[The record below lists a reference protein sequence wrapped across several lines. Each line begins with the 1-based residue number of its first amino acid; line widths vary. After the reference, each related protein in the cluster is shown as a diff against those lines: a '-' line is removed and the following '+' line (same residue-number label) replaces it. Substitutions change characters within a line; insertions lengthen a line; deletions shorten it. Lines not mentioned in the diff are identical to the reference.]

1 MSIKFDPGRLYR
13 SPEGYNKVIAH
24 YDKTFNSMGIP
35 YQSLYV
41 ETSFGP
47 TQVVVCGEGNEKP
60 VVLWHGQNANASTFV
75 RWIPVLAKEYQVFA
89 VDTIGGLGKSAPV
102 RLSRKG
108 PEYEEWAAEVVRGLD
123 IQRGNMIGVSNG
135 GWLVLKLGSNAP
147 DLVGS
152 AILLSSA
159 GFMPISIKLMLQIIV
174 SALSGKP
181 PEIAENL
188 VKLLSPPDLPPD
200 PFYVEFFELI
210 LTSKF
215 RSEPISPRIRDEE
228 LKKFHPPTYLL
239 MGQYETSFNPYRAVK
254 RAVDLLPQV
263 MKAEIVPVVGHSMEH
278 KKPDWVI
285 SRITDF
291 LNGYAVDSVPSAYLK
306 KLTII

>member
-1 MSIKFDPGRLYR
+1 MSSEFNYGTLYR
-13 SPEGYNKVIAH
+13 SPEGHKKVIAH
-24 YDKTFNSMGIP
+24 YDKTLNSIGIP

-41 ETSFGP
+41 ETSFGD

-60 VVLWHGQNANASTFV
+60 VVLWHGQNANAATFV
-75 RWIPVLAKEYQVFA
+75 RWMPILAEKYKVFA
-89 VDTIGGLGKSAPV
+89 VDTIGGLGKSALV

-108 PEYEEWAAEVVRGLD
+108 PEYGEWAAEVVRGLD

-159 GFMPISIKLMLQIIV
+159 GFMPVSIKIMLQIIG

-188 VKLLSPPDLPPD
+188 VKLLSPPDLPVD

-215 RSEPISPRIRDEE
+215 RSEPISPRIRNDE
-228 LKKFHPPTYLL
+228 LKIFHTPTYLL

-263 MKAEIVPVVGHSMEH
+263 IKAEIVTDVGHSMEH

-285 SRITDF
+285 SRVMDF
-291 LNGYAVDSVPSAYLK
+291 LSEYAVENAPSS
-306 KLTII
+306 

>member
-1 MSIKFDPGRLYR
+1 MPIL
-13 SPEGYNKVIAH
+13 A
-24 YDKTFNSMGIP
+24 
-35 YQSLYV
+35 
-41 ETSFGP
+41 
-47 TQVVVCGEGNEKP
+47 EKY
-60 VVLWHGQNANASTFV
+60 
-75 RWIPVLAKEYQVFA
+75 KVFA

-108 PEYEEWAAEVVRGLD
+108 PEYGEWAAEVVRGLD

-135 GWLVLKLGSNAP
+135 GWLVLKLGSTAP
-147 DLVGS
+147 HLIGS

-159 GFMPISIKLMLQIIV
+159 GFMPVSIKLVLQIIV

-200 PFYVEFFELI
+200 PFYIEFIELI

-215 RSEPISPRIRDEE
+215 QSEPISPRIRDEE
-228 LKKFHPPTYLL
+228 LKKFHSPTYLL
-239 MGQYETSFNPYRAVK
+239 MGQYERSFNPYRAVK

-263 MKAEIVPVVGHSMEH
+263 MKAEIVPGVGHSMEH
-278 KKPDWVI
+278 KKSDWVI
-285 SRITDF
+285 SRIMDF
-291 LNGYAVDSVPSAYLK
+291 LNGYAVDSVPSA
-306 KLTII
+306 